1 MDTMMLVVTVASVVV
16 AAVSA
21 AIAWQVTRAE
31 RQRRAARVAALA
43 AAAGLGP
50 RGADGAA
57 LVMPAP
63 APATVPAGLHEFMP
77 ARDEAPWASTTASG
91 VPADEPVAVSHL
103 FAPPVAASASSGR
116 QQWLLGAAGV
126 FAAVVVT
133 FAGIGFLGSR
143 AVSSASA
150 PLSTPLELVAL
161 THNRADGSLAVSGL
175 VRNPPA
181 GGRVQ
186 ALEAKVRVFDAAG
199 ILIGTRSA
207 PVDAATLAPGQEAS
221 FAVALG
227 DLVTAARYRVSFH
240 AAGTMLPHVDRRT
253 NLPAAVTADAR

>member
-1 MDTMMLVVTVASVVV
+1 MDAMMLVVTVASLVV

-50 RGADGAA
+50 DGAA
-57 LVMPAP
+57 GADVVVPAP
-63 APATVPAGLHEFMP
+63 APATVPPGLHEFMP
-77 ARDEAPWASTTASG
+77 AREEELWAPAIASS
-91 VPADEPVAVSHL
+91 PESPVAVSDL
-103 FAPPVAASASSGR
+103 FAPPVAASGSSGR
-116 QQWLLGAAGV
+116 QQWLLGAAGA

-181 GGRVQ
+181 GARVQ
-186 ALEAKVRVFDAAG
+186 ALEAEVRVFDAAG